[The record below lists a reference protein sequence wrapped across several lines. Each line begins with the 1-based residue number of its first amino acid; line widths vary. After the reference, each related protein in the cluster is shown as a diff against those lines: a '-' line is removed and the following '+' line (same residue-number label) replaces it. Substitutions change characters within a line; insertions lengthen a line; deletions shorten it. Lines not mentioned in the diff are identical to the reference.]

1 MLMQQI
7 KPGFKNHCSV
17 SLYVPQKVYSKKTKK
32 RGVSHLD
39 LVCILIC
46 QLYGKVYSSSGNK
59 TAVNFIGEKNRRKP
73 PTCRKS
79 LTNFII

>member
-1 MLMQQI
+1 MVWFGLWCLMPLSTIFQLYFVAVNFI
-7 KPGFKNHCSV
+7 GEENRRKPPTC
-17 SLYVPQKVYSKKTKK
+17 Q

-59 TAVNFIGEKNRRKP
+59 TRR
-73 PTCRKS
+73 
-79 LTNFII
+79 